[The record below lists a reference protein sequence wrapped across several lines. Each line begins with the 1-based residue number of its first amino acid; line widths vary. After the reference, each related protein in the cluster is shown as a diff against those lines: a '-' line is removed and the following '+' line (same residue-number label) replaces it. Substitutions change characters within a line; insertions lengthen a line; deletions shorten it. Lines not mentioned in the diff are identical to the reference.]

1 MARRLFVYYRVLAAA
16 LPAVLVEVRALQ
28 AGLMAAHPGL
38 RAGLLRRPEP
48 RDGEVTL
55 MEVYAGGDVPAW
67 AAALDAAVAA
77 RPALPAPRHAETFDE
92 L

>member
-38 RAGLLRRPEP
+38 QAGLLRCPDL

-55 MEVYAGGDVPAW
+55 MEAYAGGDVPAW
-67 AAALDAAVAA
+67 VAALASAVAA
-77 RPALPAPRHAETFDE
+77 RPSLPAPRHAETFDE

>member
-1 MARRLFVYYRVLAAA
+1 MARRLFVYYRVLEAA

-28 AGLMAAHPGL
+28 AGLMAAHQGL
-38 RAGLLRRPEP
+38 QAGLLRRPDL

-55 MEVYAGGDVPAW
+55 MEAYAGGDVPAW
-67 AAALDAAVAA
+67 AAALASAVAA
-77 RPALPAPRHAETFDE
+77 RPALPVPRHAETFDE

>member
-1 MARRLFVYYRVLAAA
+1 MARRLYVYYRVVAAA
-16 LPAVLVEVRALQ
+16 LPAVLAEVRALQ

-38 RAGLLRRPEP
+38 SAELLRRPELS
-48 RDGEVTL
+48 GAEITL
-55 MEVYAGGDVPAW
+55 MEAYAGADMQAL
-67 AAALDAAVAA
+67 AAALAAAVAA